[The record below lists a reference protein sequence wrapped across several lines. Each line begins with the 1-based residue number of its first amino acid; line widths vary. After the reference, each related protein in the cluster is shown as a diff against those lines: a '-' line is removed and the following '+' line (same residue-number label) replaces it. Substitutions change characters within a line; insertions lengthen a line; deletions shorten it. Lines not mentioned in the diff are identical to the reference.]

1 MKAPPPQDVR
11 PRSAGAERDEA
22 LVARV
27 ADGNSIA
34 YEQLV
39 LRHAD
44 RFLALAERL
53 LGERMEAED
62 ALQEAFGKLWSR
74 AGSFNPDTA
83 RFTTW
88 FYRVVA
94 NACYDR
100 LRRRR
105 RMQPLP
111 EGWDAADDRPGADE
125 TIAEGQRAVAVR
137 AALDGLPERQ
147 RLAVVLC
154 YFEDISNIEAAE
166 TMEISVK
173 ALESLLVRARKALR
187 DGLATERE

>member
-1 MKAPPPQDVR
+1 M
-11 PRSAGAERDEA
+11 

-62 ALQEAFGKLWSR
+62 AVQEAFAKLWSR

-105 RMQPLP
+105 HTRPLSD
-111 EGWDAADDRPGADE
+111 GWDEADDRPGADE
-125 TIAEGQRAVAVR
+125 QIVEGQRAR
-137 AALDGLPERQ
+137 QIRSALDLLPERQ
-147 RLAVVLC
+147 KAAVLLC
-154 YFEDISNIEAAE
+154 YFEEISNIEAAQV
-166 TMEISVK
+166 MEISVK

-187 DGLATERE
+187 DRLATGE